1 MTQETI
7 FTLLYRPEGLRPNEE
22 EEQTAAPSLDNGYV
36 WDDEDG
42 WVFIEEGSDE
52 WMAIT
57 DYHANPDKDNKF
69 AICFIPHSA
78 ITVDEDGKIK
88 KIIMPGD

>member
-7 FTLLYRPEGLRPNEE
+7 FTLLYRPEGLRPNLED
-22 EEQTAAPSLDNGYV
+22 EEQTEEKRSYDRSYV

-52 WMAIT
+52 WIAIN
-57 DYHANPDKDNKF
+57 DYHANPDKNNLLLF
-69 AICFIPHSA
+69 VLFLIHQ
-78 ITVDEDGKIK
+78 
-88 KIIMPGD
+88 